1 MTDIVERLRQWSEFG
16 YGVEATATM
25 KEAAAEIERLRAA
38 LERIASLDVPRP
50 VGHTFRADGVASK
63 HDKCWHG
70 VTMSD
75 ECGVCLSNYARAA
88 LEGEHSKCH
97 PVQFSDQIVCGKCGL
112 TWDVNDPAPPKC
124 GEGRT

>member
-75 ECGVCLSNYARAA
+75 ECGVCLSNYARTA
-88 LEGEHSKCH
+88 LE
-97 PVQFSDQIVCGKCGL
+97 
-112 TWDVNDPAPPKC
+112 
-124 GEGRT
+124 EGRT